1 MKISVD
7 KFARAEDGH
16 IRHGAVC
23 PLGRKESL
31 MGRKSI
37 VGRLPVVY
45 DPARRGFAVEN
56 SAEFVKT
63 QIRQKL
69 DELAHGKPLRL
80 TVTFELERKGRS
92 INQNRMMWALLTIM
106 ADATMQAGGRHP
118 AGGLLYRDAG
128 GIRPRIRLSGASGG
142 CCAILRNAYRLVH
155 IVELLDNDRCTVKAS
170 MGSSS
175 FSTAQMTAFID
186 GIFDRLAEMGV
197 NDPNVTAYWQEWQEV
212 PK

>member
-1 MKISVD
+1 M
-7 KFARAEDGH
+7 
-16 IRHGAVC
+16 
-23 PLGRKESL
+23 
-31 MGRKSI
+31 
-37 VGRLPVVY
+37 
-45 DPARRGFAVEN
+45 EN

-63 QIRQKL
+63 QICQKL

-80 TVTFELERKGRS
+80 TVTFEPERKGRS
-92 INQNRMMWALLTIM
+92 INQNRHDVGV
-106 ADATMQAGGRHP
+106 ADHHGRRLQMQAGQAASQP
-118 AGGLLYRDAG
+118 EDCYIEMLEEYGLEYDFLELPVAAV
-128 GIRPRIRLSGASGG
+128 P
-142 CCAILRNAYRLVH
+142 ILRNAYRLVH

-186 GIFDRLAEMGV
+186 GIFDRLAEIGV

>member
-1 MKISVD
+1 
-7 KFARAEDGH
+7 
-16 IRHGAVC
+16 
-23 PLGRKESL
+23 

-56 SAEFVKT
+56 SAEFMKT
-63 QIRQKL
+63 QICQKL

-80 TVTFELERKGRS
+80 TVTFEPEHKGRS

-106 ADATMQAGGRHP
+106 ADAYNAGR
-118 AGGLLYRDAG
+118 AG
-128 GIRPRIRLSGASGG
+128 GIQPEDCYIEMLEEYGLEYDFLELPVA
-142 CCAILRNAYRLVH
+142 AVPILRNAYRLVH

-197 NDPNVTAYWQEWQEV
+197 NDPNVTAY
-212 PK
+212 

>member
-1 MKISVD
+1 
-7 KFARAEDGH
+7 
-16 IRHGAVC
+16 
-23 PLGRKESL
+23 

-69 DELAHGKPLRL
+69 DELAHGKPLREEYGL
-80 TVTFELERKGRS
+80 EYDFLELPV
-92 INQNRMMWALLTIM
+92 A
-106 ADATMQAGGRHP
+106 AVP
-118 AGGLLYRDAG
+118 
-128 GIRPRIRLSGASGG
+128 
-142 CCAILRNAYRLVH
+142 ILRNAYRLVH